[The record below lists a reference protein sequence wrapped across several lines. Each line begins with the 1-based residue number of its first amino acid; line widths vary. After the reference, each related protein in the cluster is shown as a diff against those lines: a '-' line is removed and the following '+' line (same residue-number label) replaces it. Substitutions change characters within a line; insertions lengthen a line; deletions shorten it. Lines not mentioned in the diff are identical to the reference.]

1 MTKFDLRKFTDPDWL
16 RTITPERLAAFL
28 DPWRPYLISRGF
40 QLPPPGSG
48 SVDCEAL
55 ASVLMAPD
63 ATTPPAMVDAL
74 YFVHETCSPE
84 DMDELH
90 DKILQKRLSIPDKPD
105 ASPADYAIEVWLFDK
120 DIILE
125 HHAEALARRQQSFD
139 YYSGLH
145 GARRKFPNVTD
156 KVKAKIEAALDSWFA
171 QHRRGRGSRL
181 FVFRHSPT
189 VWLLIRHGEPMRRE
203 AAHQDDGSADAQF
216 YRPQKHDVLVY
227 DEANDEIGVSGT
239 TKGEKA
245 LYLRVL
251 GLILFGDE
259 GYFLQKPKYTLEPL
273 VQFGADSL
281 KCDDIL
287 GLERVRLV
295 EYRQYWGGQYKESE
309 VRRAENIFG
318 ALAKRKTSQVMSGT
332 PSAAAFKV
340 KFSDSEK
347 ERRVVIR
354 MPSSARYERNE
365 DCEVIE
371 RWLHA
376 RGFIIT
382 RDDPEGTDD
391 DADDAPAVL
400 EDAG

>member
-16 RTITPERLAAFL
+16 RTIAPERLVAFL
-28 DPWRPYLISRGF
+28 APWRPYLTSRGF
-40 QLPPPGSG
+40 QLPPPGSKL
-48 SVDCEAL
+48 VDCEAL

-90 DKILQKRLSIPDKPD
+90 DKIQQQGLSIPDDPD
-105 ASPADYAIEVWLFDK
+105 AGPADYAIEVWLVDK

-125 HHAEALARRQQSFD
+125 HHAEAFARRQQSFD
-139 YYSGLH
+139 YYSGVH
-145 GARRKFPNVTD
+145 GARRKFPNIAAKT
-156 KVKAKIEAALDSWFA
+156 KARIEAALDDWFA

-189 VWLLIRHGEPMRRE
+189 VWLMIRHGEPMRRE
-203 AAHQDDGSADAQF
+203 AAHLDDGNADTQF

-227 DEANDEIGVSGT
+227 DEANDEIGVSGS

-259 GYFLQKPKYTLEPL
+259 GYFPQKAKYTLEPL
-273 VQFGADSL
+273 VEFGADSL

-287 GLERVRLV
+287 GLDCVRLV

-309 VRRAENIFG
+309 VRRADNIFA
-318 ALAKRKTSQVMSGT
+318 ALAKRKASQTMSGT
-332 PSAAAFKV
+332 PSAAVFKV
-340 KFSDSEK
+340 KFSESEK

-354 MPSSARYERNE
+354 VPSSARYERNE
-365 DCEVIE
+365 DCEIIE
-371 RWLHA
+371 RWLYE
-376 RGFIIT
+376 RNFIIK
-382 RDDPEGTDD
+382 RDVPEGDD
-391 DADDAPAVL
+391 DEDATPVL